1 MLFRGS
7 ILNSNFE
14 GTNQLIKD
22 GAKPVTN
29 VIDILEDFAWN
40 LDIYII

>member
-1 MLFRGS
+1 MLYHGS
-7 ILNSNFE
+7 ILNCNFE

-29 VIDILEDFAWN
+29 VMDILEDFAWILN
-40 LDIYII
+40 IYII